1 MLQRIIFWGTGAALV
16 IAPLPLAGN
25 RIWAVALL
33 ALLVFG
39 LFILHLLSA
48 VKASQRLLPPRYAM
62 PVMVPVLV
70 VWLWLGVQ
78 MVPGLGALAGRHLGA
93 VSVSMLSF
101 DPSMTHMMW
110 LKTAMLLAF
119 VWMVFSV
126 VNSKQRLYQF
136 ALIMVASGFI
146 QALYG
151 TWLNLNPGMASPI
164 FGVPYSNRA
173 TGAFMY
179 HNQLANFLA
188 LTLSIGIGVL
198 VSQLSMAASSARWTH
213 KLRDVADTLLSPK
226 MVIRLG
232 LIIMVIA
239 LILTRSRMGNSA
251 FFMSL
256 AGISAYALFFYNRP
270 PRNMKLLIISFFI
283 LDLLL
288 IGSFFGVEKVKQRL
302 VETSLQSETRDEVV
316 RDAIPMIMDYPV
328 FGMGGGSFYSSF
340 PAYHPEKYSGF
351 YDHAHNDYIQFAVEL
366 GLPMTLLLGWMMLY
380 SLWTS
385 LKTMAKRKTPLYQGI
400 AFGSAIAVVHMLLHA
415 TVDFSLQSPAIALMF
430 MAILSLSHIAHHLPS
445 PRKTR

>member
-1 MLQRIIFWGTGAALV
+1 
-16 IAPLPLAGN
+16 
-25 RIWAVALL
+25 
-33 ALLVFG
+33 
-39 LFILHLLSA
+39 
-48 VKASQRLLPPRYAM
+48 
-62 PVMVPVLV
+62 MVPVLV

-146 QALYG
+146 QALYA
-151 TWLNLNPGMASPI
+151 TWLNLNPSMASPI
-164 FGVPYSNRA
+164 FGVPYNKQA

-179 HNQLANFLA
+179 HNQLASFLA
-188 LTLSIGIGVL
+188 ITLAMGIGVL

-239 LILTRSRMGNSA
+239 LILPGYPDQPIPAWRR
-251 FFMSL
+251 
-256 AGISAYALFFYNRP
+256 R
-270 PRNMKLLIISFFI
+270 K
-283 LDLLL
+283 
-288 IGSFFGVEKVKQRL
+288 IG
-302 VETSLQSETRDEVV
+302 
-316 RDAIPMIMDYPV
+316 
-328 FGMGGGSFYSSF
+328 
-340 PAYHPEKYSGF
+340 
-351 YDHAHNDYIQFAVEL
+351 
-366 GLPMTLLLGWMMLY
+366 
-380 SLWTS
+380 
-385 LKTMAKRKTPLYQGI
+385 
-400 AFGSAIAVVHMLLHA
+400 
-415 TVDFSLQSPAIALMF
+415 
-430 MAILSLSHIAHHLPS
+430 
-445 PRKTR
+445 